1 MVSNLTTNHH
11 LATKMS
17 STLTLYDF
25 EHGLPGKTIS
35 PWVAKARIVLN
46 YKGLKHRTHFFRFLE
61 IEKGSIEL
69 GIPANEFE
77 RKADGSPK
85 WTIPSLQDPT
95 TKASLSDSL
104 RIIDYLDRTYPE
116 TPQMLTPETVA
127 AALAFEAAIRDHVT
141 KHAFK
146 AVGVKAAEAALGDGE
161 KIRFRTFVEGFLGMT
176 LEQWKSDPKNGE
188 EAMKALK
195 EGFDTFEGL
204 IFKKADLVA
213 EARGLKQQGPFI
225 GGEKLTYV
233 DAALGAVFRWMENL
247 FGEDSAEWK
256 QVMEWN
262 NGRWGRLYKN
272 IKPYTVVHE

>member
-1 MVSNLTTNHH
+1 
-11 LATKMS
+11 MS

-25 EHGLPGKTIS
+25 EHGLPGRTMS
-35 PWVAKARIVLN
+35 PWVAKVRIALN
-46 YKGLKHRTHFFRFLE
+46 YKGLKHRTHFFRFLG

-127 AALAFEAAIRDHVT
+127 AALAFEAAIREHIT
-141 KHAFK
+141 KHASK
-146 AVGVKAAEAALGDGE
+146 AVGVKAAEAALGDGA
-161 KIRFRTFVEGFLGMT
+161 KNAFRKFIEGFLGMT
-176 LEQWKSDPKNGE
+176 LEEWKSDPKNGE

-233 DAALGAVFRWMENL
+233 DAALGAVFHWMENL

-256 QVMEWN
+256 QVTEWN

>member
-1 MVSNLTTNHH
+1 MVSNLTANQH
-11 LATKMS
+11 LATSKMS
-17 STLTLYDF
+17 STLTFYDF
-25 EHGLPGKTIS
+25 EQGVPGKTVS
-35 PWVAKARIVLN
+35 PWAAKVRIVLN
-46 YKGLKHRTHFFRFLE
+46 YKGLKHRTVFFRYLE
-61 IEKGSIEL
+61 IEKRSIEL

-77 RKADGSPK
+77 LKADGSPK

-95 TKASLSDSL
+95 TNESLSDSL

-116 TPQMLTPETVA
+116 TPQMLTPETVV
-127 AALAFEAAIRDHVT
+127 AALAFEAA
-141 KHAFK
+141 
-146 AVGVKAAEAALGDGE
+146 VGVKIAESALGDGE
-161 KIRFRTFVEGFLGMT
+161 KITFRKFIEGFLGMT
-176 LEQWKSDPKNGE
+176 LEEWKSDPKNGE

-233 DAALGAVFRWMENL
+233 DAALGAVFHWMENL

-256 QVMEWN
+256 QVTEWS
-262 NGRWGRLYKN
+262 NGRWGRYYKN
-272 IKPYTVVHE
+272 IKPYTVVHD